1 MTLNIL
7 PQKLKAA
14 QNLAPGK
21 VDLALSLIGFP
32 DEVSNAMAFVFG
44 ETLICA
50 DAETA
55 KKVTFHPSVGGA
67 KSVTLD
73 GDIYDPSG
81 TLSGGSAPSSNGT
94 LVRVQELLDI
104 ERRLGEANGR
114 LQILE
119 RDYEK
124 NRPGRDK
131 WRAMVKELDIK
142 EHEMKLLEEQVG
154 GSNAAR
160 VS

>member
-1 MTLNIL
+1 
-7 PQKLKAA
+7 
-14 QNLAPGK
+14 
-21 VDLALSLIGFP
+21 
-32 DEVSNAMAFVFG
+32 MAFVFG

-104 ERRLGEANGR
+104 ERRLG
-114 LQILE
+114 
-119 RDYEK
+119 
-124 NRPGRDK
+124 
-131 WRAMVKELDIK
+131 
-142 EHEMKLLEEQVG
+142 
-154 GSNAAR
+154 
-160 VS
+160 